1 MSLEGKRVAV
11 LAEEGYQELEL
22 WYPVLRLREEG
33 ADVVVVAPQTVKA
46 YESFLGYPMLA
57 ESTFEDLDVS
67 SLDGVVIP
75 GGGAGR
81 RLEKL
86 GEAVNLVRSSVE
98 QGLLV
103 AAIGTGTGVLAA
115 AGALKGKRFT
125 ADETFKGESADTGG
139 TLVNDDVVAD
149 GLVITSRGADDLPAF
164 FHSIELTLLS
174 KGK

>member
-22 WYPVLRLREEG
+22 WYPILRLREEG

-46 YESFLGYPMLA
+46 YESFLGYPLLA
-57 ESTFEDLDVS
+57 EITFEDLDIS
-67 SLDGVVIP
+67 SFDGVVIP
-75 GGGAGR
+75 GGGAGQ

-86 GEAVNLVRSSVE
+86 AAAVALVRSSTE
-98 QGLLV
+98 QGLV
-103 AAIGTGTGVLAA
+103 TAAIGTGTGVLAA

-125 ADETFKGESADTGG
+125 ANESFEGMTAQTGG
-139 TLVNDDVVAD
+139 TLVNDDVVVD
-149 GLVITSRGADDLPAF
+149 GSVITSRSADDLPVF
-164 FHSIELTLLS
+164 FSSIKQTLLS